1 MSNRRPGSWVWV
13 LGIFVHFEPLD
24 FFVFPAER
32 SRVLIVRFRAY
43 LGESKNA
50 AVSFHELECVAGSLV
65 PLGATKT

>member
-1 MSNRRPGSWVWV
+1 M
-13 LGIFVHFEPLD
+13 HFEPLD